1 MSRLVVVSNRVGDPR
16 QANTGGL
23 ATAMLAALRERGGVW
38 LGWNGRF
45 DDARAGTTQHYSDD
59 GIEFVTFAL
68 ARRQGQAYYNG
79 FANRVLWPL
88 LHARGDLVD
97 YQREE
102 YSHYQDVNHLFADVL
117 QKRLQPGDTLWI
129 HDYHLL
135 PLAQRLRERGLQQA
149 IGFFLHTPLPGVDQ
163 LRALPRH
170 TELIGALAACD
181 LIGVQTDADLHA
193 LHDYVTREL
202 GARLLDRESGL
213 YESRGQRF
221 QCDAFPIGI
230 DVDSVQAAAARAPRL
245 PAVQRLRSSMGER
258 QMAIGVDRL
267 DYSKGI
273 PQRFRAFGEFLQRH
287 PQRQRQV
294 SLLQIAPP
302 SRGDVREYRL
312 IRDELNQL
320 AGAIN
325 GAWADPDWV
334 PIRYVNKS
342 FAQSTLTGFYRM
354 ARVGLVTPFR
364 DGMNLVAKEF
374 IAAQDPAD
382 PGVLVLSQMAGAA
395 RQLDSALLVNPHDL
409 TGVAH
414 AVETA
419 LAMPQAERQQRWT
432 AAMDTLRRHSL
443 EQWRQGFLD
452 RLRDAGA
459 ARRATARPAA
469 AKERHG
475 RRRIPAAPG

>member
-1 MSRLVVVSNRVGDPR
+1 
-16 QANTGGL
+16 
-23 ATAMLAALRERGGVW
+23 MLAALREHGGVW
-38 LGWNGRF
+38 VGWNGRF
-45 DDARAGTTQHYSDD
+45 DDARAGNVQHYSEE
-59 GIEFVTFAL
+59 GIDFVTFAL

-88 LHARGDLVD
+88 LHGRGDLVD

-102 YSHYQDVNHLFADVL
+102 YGHYHDVNQLFADVL
-117 QKRLQPGDTLWI
+117 HKLLRPGDTLWI

-135 PLAQRLRERGLQQA
+135 PLAQRLRERGLDQA
-149 IGFFLHTPLPGVDQ
+149 MGFFLHTPLPGIDQ

-170 TELIGALAACD
+170 AGLLGALCACD

-193 LHDYVTREL
+193 LHDYVTCEL
-202 GARLLDRESGL
+202 DARIIDRDRGV
-213 YESRGQRF
+213 YDSRGQRF
-221 QCDAFPIGI
+221 HCGAFPIGI
-230 DVDSVQAAAARAPRL
+230 DVGSVQAASARAPRL
-245 PAVQRLRSSMGER
+245 QVVQRLRNSMGDR
-258 QMAIGVDRL
+258 KMVVGVDRL

-273 PQRFRAFGEFLQRH
+273 PQRFRAFGEFLRRH
-287 PQRQRQV
+287 PHRQREV

-302 SRGDVREYRL
+302 SRGEVREYRL
-312 IRDELNQL
+312 IREELNQL

-325 GAWADPDWV
+325 GTWADPDWM

-374 IAAQDPAD
+374 IAAQDAED

-409 TGVAH
+409 TGMAQ
-414 AVETA
+414 AIEAA
-419 LAMPQAERQQRWT
+419 LAMPLTERRQRWT
-432 AAMDTLRRHSL
+432 SAMDTLRRHSL
-443 EQWRQGFLD
+443 DQWRQDFLA
-452 RLRDAGA
+452 RLRDAG
-459 ARRATARPAA
+459 RERLATALPSPTTRTPRAPA
-469 AKERHG
+469 RT
-475 RRRIPAAPG
+475 PAPPV